1 MVAEGVL
8 GQAVGAAVSHGPPRL
23 FDRPRLRARRE
34 RAAAADGSDA
44 FFLEREA
51 AVRLVERLDDVRRRF
66 SRILALGTDP
76 LLVED
81 LRRREARAFVVHA
94 DPAAAR
100 LSPYAHAR
108 LAVDEAWL
116 PFAPASFD
124 LVLAG
129 PTLTLVDDLPGVL
142 VQIRRVLVP
151 DGLMLAALFGGA
163 TLAELRTAL
172 VEAELAETGGAG
184 VRVAPFADLADA
196 AALLQRAGFALP
208 VADREVLTVR
218 YADPW
223 RLLVDLRAAGLTG
236 VLMERAPLRRAV
248 LARAV
253 QRYRELFA
261 DADGRVRATF
271 ELFVLTGWAPHPSQP
286 RPKARGSGQIDLAA
300 LLGRPPGGV
309 WDGGGGR

>member
-1 MVAEGVL
+1 M
-8 GQAVGAAVSHGPPRL
+8 SHGPPRL

-34 RAAAADGSDA
+34 RAAAREGSDA

-51 AVRLVERLDDVRRRF
+51 ALRLLDRLDDVRRRF

-81 LRRREARAFVVHA
+81 LRRREAGAFVVHA

-100 LSPYAHAR
+100 LSSAAHAR
-108 LAVDEAWL
+108 LVVDEEWL
-116 PFAPASFD
+116 PFAAGSFD

-129 PTLTLVDDLPGVL
+129 PTLGLVDDLPGVL
-142 VQIRRVLVP
+142 ARIRRVLVP

-184 VRVAPFADLADA
+184 VRVAPFAHLADA

-218 YADPW
+218 YADPR
-223 RLLVDLRAAGLTG
+223 RLLADLRAAGLTG
-236 VLMERAPLRRAV
+236 VLRERTPLRRSV
-248 LARAV
+248 LAAAME
-253 QRYRELFA
+253 RYRELFA
-261 DADGRVRATF
+261 DADGQVRATF

-286 RPKARGSGQIDLAA
+286 RPKPRGSGRVDLAA
-300 LLGRPPGGV
+300 LLGRPPGGAA
-309 WDGGGGR
+309 DG